1 MQPQVASQL
10 APEQVSVAS
19 PSAGKSQVPSK
30 LLESGRLLGLL
41 RPTASVTHPGLRI
54 ARTVVLLA
62 CPGRLLR
69 APRSGGSRCRVDLR
83 SRRSA
88 QPQASGQIRCLIAR
102 SAWDLGH
109 RCLLAGP
116 VLTRITE
123 PPPQSPLSVEAP
135 VAAESESLGSRGGV
149 SEYSISL
156 IHEC

>member
-41 RPTASVTHPGLRI
+41 RPMASVTHPGLRI

-88 QPQASGQIRCLIAR
+88 QPQASGSDPLSHRPIG
-102 SAWDLGH
+102 LGSRPSVSPGWPCADSNH
-109 RCLLAGP
+109 RAS
-116 VLTRITE
+116 TAE
-123 PPPQSPLSVEAP
+123 SLSVEAP